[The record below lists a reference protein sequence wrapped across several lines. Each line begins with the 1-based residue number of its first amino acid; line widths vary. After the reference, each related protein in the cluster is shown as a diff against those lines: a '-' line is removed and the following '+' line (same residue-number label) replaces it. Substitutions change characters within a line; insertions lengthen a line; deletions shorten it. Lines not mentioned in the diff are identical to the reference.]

1 MGSYRF
7 HIWEAEEAGP
17 AVPVKIPVQPFI
29 SQRKKNKDIFVS
41 SHLLTA
47 GTDEAEKT
55 LLATHNKRKSGRP
68 RRSHLQGLCYLDAA
82 HLDSL
87 VAAPPSPCI
96 HPVPRPIH
104 PNHTH
109 TFLTHMWYIPV
120 VEAVSHSPNISSY
133 PRCPHYP
140 TPALGDLSTSAQF
153 FPDSMQ

>member
-68 RRSHLQGLCYLDAA
+68 RRSRLQGLCYLDAA

-96 HPVPRPIH
+96 HPRSLAH
-104 PNHTH
+104 PPQSHTH
-109 TFLTHMWYIPV
+109 LSDTYVVYSSCGSRFTFPQYLLLPQMPSLPHPGPWRPV
-120 VEAVSHSPNISSY
+120 NLSPV
-133 PRCPHYP
+133 
-140 TPALGDLSTSAQF
+140 LS
-153 FPDSMQ
+153 